1 MQNVRSYFKEDGK
14 RKHLSP
20 DKAWIWQGD
29 GMITSKTRILFFKV
43 KYWIC
48 RDMFLILKY
57 PSAIGCRQN

>member
-29 GMITSKTRILFFKV
+29 GMNTAKTRILFIKSEV
-43 KYWIC
+43 L
-48 RDMFLILKY
+48 DM
-57 PSAIGCRQN
+57 